1 MPESG
6 GGSFETHAADLS
18 SRRSV
23 PAPVPRS
30 RRRVLVTGASGML
43 GSDLVPVLAGA
54 GYEVLARS
62 KAELDIADAAAV
74 ARELAA
80 SRPDVLVNSA
90 AFTKVDACETDPLAF
105 RVNADAVGIL
115 ADACG
120 HRSCQL
126 VQISTDFVFDGGKRA
141 PYVEDDPTG
150 PLSAYGRSKLAGE
163 EHALRLPGS
172 LVVRAS
178 WLFGRSGW
186 NFIEAILKQVE
197 SGRARLSVVAD
208 QVGRPTA
215 TTDLSEA
222 ILALLDAGASG
233 VYHFANRGEVSWND
247 FAAEILA
254 LAGRGEVPVDPITSE
269 ALARP
274 AVRPA
279 YSTLDTGKYERLT
292 GRAVRHFR
300 DPLAEYIARRANP
313 EA

>member
-1 MPESG
+1 
-6 GGSFETHAADLS
+6 
-18 SRRSV
+18 
-23 PAPVPRS
+23 
-30 RRRVLVTGASGML
+30 VLITGASGML
-43 GSDLVPVLAGA
+43 GSDLAPVLAGA
-54 GYEVLARS
+54 GHEVLTRS
-62 KAELDIADAAAV
+62 RSELDIADAGAV

-80 SRPDVLVNSA
+80 SAPDVLVNCA
-90 AFTKVDACETDPLAF
+90 AFTKVDLCETDPRAF
-105 RVNADAVGIL
+105 EVNARAVGTL

-126 VQISTDFVFDGGKRA
+126 VQISTDFVFDGAKRK
-141 PYVEDDPTG
+141 PYVEDDATH
-150 PLSAYGRSKLAGE
+150 PLSAYGRSKREGE
-163 EHALRLPGS
+163 EHALQLPGS

-197 SGRARLSVVAD
+197 SGKTRLSVVAD

-247 FAAEILA
+247 FARRILS
-254 LAGRGEVPVDPITSE
+254 LAGRGEIPVDPISSE
-269 ALARP
+269 SLARP
-274 AVRPA
+274 APRPS

-292 GRAVRHFR
+292 GRSVRHFE
-300 DPLAEYIARRANP
+300 DPLAEYVAHRARP